1 MTDGLMIHEFSDDLA
16 PHFREI
22 NEQWITA
29 MYRVEPADRE
39 VLDDP
44 RGRIVDCGGA
54 ILFVEAVGLGIV
66 GTAALRAAGQGAAGQ
81 GAFELT
87 KMGVLESARGRGVGA
102 FLLVAMI
109 ARARAMGADPLY
121 LLSNTQSAAAI
132 HLYERMGFAHDAG
145 IMRAYGARY
154 DRCDVAMLHCGFDGR
169 M

>member
-22 NEQWITA
+22 NEQWIAA

-44 RGRIVDCGGA
+44 RGCIVDPGGA
-54 ILFVEAVGLGIV
+54 ILFVEATGLGIV
-66 GTAALRAAGQGAAGQ
+66 GTAALRSAGQ

-87 KMGVLESARGRGVGA
+87 KMGVLEAARGRGAGA
-102 FLLVAMI
+102 FLLTAMI
-109 ARARAMGADPLY
+109 ARAQELDADPLY
-121 LLSNTQSAAAI
+121 LLSNTRSAAAI
-132 HLYERMGFAHDAG
+132 HLYERMGFAHDAE

-154 DRCDVAMLHCGFDGR
+154 DRCDVAMRLDPRPRFGGYL
-169 M
+169 